1 MTNRDDILSAGF
13 ADVRVLVS
21 GLRQMHRLTVVM
33 ENTAQGQI
41 PFLVSKHY
49 IPTNELLRVAQQTG
63 LPVKHKETVVYPPGT
78 AASDFRQKQEVMA
91 TVEHETVVAEI
102 EE

>member
-1 MTNRDDILSAGF
+1 MTNRDEILKNGF
-13 ADVRVLVS
+13 LDVRVLVS
-21 GLRQMHRLTVVM
+21 GLRQMHRLNVVI
-33 ENTAQGQI
+33 ESTAQGQI

-63 LPVKHKETVVYPPGT
+63 LPVKHKETVVYPPGM
-78 AASDFRQKQEVMA
+78 AAGDFRAKPQVLA
-91 TVEHETVVAEI
+91 TVETDAVIAEI